1 MSTLDETFMPLDP
14 ANYLNTAED
23 IAAYLEA
30 TLEEDGDDSAAI
42 KRALGYIA
50 RSRNFSE
57 IARQTGSREGLYKS
71 LGEDGNPSLSTI
83 IKVAHAPGLKIRFE
97 AA

>member
-30 TLEEDGDDSAAI
+30 TLEKYGDDSAAI
-42 KRALGYIA
+42 KRALG
-50 RSRNFSE
+50 
-57 IARQTGSREGLYKS
+57 LS
-71 LGEDGNPSLSTI
+71 LI
-83 IKVAHAPGLKIRFE
+83 HI
-97 AA
+97 

>member
-1 MSTLDETFMPLDP
+1 MAKSEGKSIMSTLDETFMPLDP

-42 KRALGYIA
+42 KRA
-50 RSRNFSE
+50 
-57 IARQTGSREGLYKS
+57 
-71 LGEDGNPSLSTI
+71 
-83 IKVAHAPGLKIRFE
+83 
-97 AA
+97 